1 MPDSKTTHSDT
12 STTGGEGK
20 SRSGSTDPFADI
32 RSLQF
37 SALAEITLED
47 SSTQS
52 KKTGTLIDAHV
63 SEGEAQS
70 LRTKNSARR
79 ERTGPAVTDVS
90 K

>member
-1 MPDSKTTHSDT
+1 MPDSKTTHNDT
-12 STTGGEGK
+12 STTGGEGN
-20 SRSGSTDPFADI
+20 SDSGSTDPFANI
-32 RSLQF
+32 RSLHI
-37 SALAEITLED
+37 SALAEMTLED

-52 KKTGTLIDAHV
+52 KKTETLIDANV

-79 ERTGPAVTDVS
+79 ERTGPSVSDVS